1 MVGLPNN
8 FLIRLDPGSDDD
20 EHEVASVDITTKKE
34 RYDSFRT
41 IHLDAKVD
49 EDDGEEKWDINGNA
63 GDVWRYRFAAGTR
76 ANDNYGGHMEA
87 GDGGKFVERTAVHAS
102 DEGYTFVE
110 GDTSFWESFD
120 AWNEQAYRPDS
131 YQSTADAGPAYGQET
146 GVFEDDQGS
155 HAEGLGIDFEH
166 LFFEPDLHDDEDEH
180 GGLEF
185 DEIDDT
191 GEAPC
196 WAVVRGVCS

>member
-1 MVGLPNN
+1 VDKGLGGKAYELQLESLAGKETRWRWSISDGGEELMTIDMVGLPNN

-34 RYDSFRT
+34 RYDYFRT

-110 GDTSFWESFD
+110 GDKSFWESFD

-131 YQSTADAGPAYGQET
+131 Y
-146 GVFEDDQGS
+146 
-155 HAEGLGIDFEH
+155 
-166 LFFEPDLHDDEDEH
+166 
-180 GGLEF
+180 
-185 DEIDDT
+185 
-191 GEAPC
+191 
-196 WAVVRGVCS
+196 